1 MAAAAS
7 VPEHILVRDV
17 LGACSAL
24 QNGRV
29 LSFSDDRDGGR
40 WACSPTAAV
49 PDTQQQLVRKAAEL
63 GWLLRQVELLN
74 AELTTLRS
82 VVHEALVAAARR
94 EVANHHRLVA
104 ILEAHAQQ
112 QAAGVTPSVENA
124 LTLRR
129 LQVWLCEPLARL
141 RVLTICLE
149 SARGVRGGQ
158 LINALH
164 ALSKHGDPLVRKV
177 VVPILEDVCMPFF
190 KQISMWVVSGTVDV
204 ASREFLVAKE
214 QLAPP
219 YCDQPA
225 AVWRSGYSL
234 IAAMQPDFLPAQL
247 AADIFTTGKTIAFL
261 REWCGDTRW
270 ADAVSAAAQQLTTS
284 GGTYQQLR
292 WVVALCFCLQAGT
305 IVGMCVCKPSN
316 HECSAYSSVRDIS

>member
-7 VPEHILVRDV
+7 VPEPVLVRDV

-24 QNGRV
+24 QNGRI
-29 LSFSDDRDGGR
+29 LSFHDDRDGGR
-40 WACSPTAAV
+40 WACSATAGV
-49 PDTQQQLVRKAAEL
+49 PDTQQQLVSKAAEL
-63 GWLLRQVELLN
+63 GWLLRQVELLT
-74 AELTTLRS
+74 AELTTLHS

-112 QAAGVTPSVENA
+112 QAAGTATASAENT

-129 LQVWLCEPLARL
+129 LQVWLCEPLGRL
-141 RVLTICLE
+141 RVLTMCLE
-149 SARGVRGGQ
+149 LARDVRGGQ
-158 LINALH
+158 LINSLH

-177 VVPILEDVCMPFF
+177 VVPVLEDVCVPFF
-190 KQISMWVVSGTVDV
+190 KQISMWVVSGTVDA

-219 YCDQPA
+219 YCDEPA
-225 AVWRSGYSL
+225 AVWRGGYSL
-234 IAAMQPDFLPAQL
+234 NAAMQPNFLPAQL
-247 AADIFTTGKTIAFL
+247 AADIFTAGKTIAFL

-270 ADAVSAAAQQLTTS
+270 ADAVSEAAKQLATS

-292 WVVALCFCLQAGT
+292 WVMKL
-305 IVGMCVCKPSN
+305 
-316 HECSAYSSVRDIS
+316 